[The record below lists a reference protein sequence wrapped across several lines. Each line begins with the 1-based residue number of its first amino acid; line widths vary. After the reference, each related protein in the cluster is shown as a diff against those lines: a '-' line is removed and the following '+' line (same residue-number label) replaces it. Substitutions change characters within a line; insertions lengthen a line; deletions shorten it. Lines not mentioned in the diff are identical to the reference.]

1 MKTFDRR
8 ATAGVLALAVCLSL
22 LSAMPNSLQ
31 ARPLPQ
37 AVEAQAV
44 GGNNQCAA
52 AWGLGLGL
60 AAASLSPCGVVCLS
74 LAWYNLALI
83 GAYCE

>member
-1 MKTFDRR
+1 MKTVDRR
-8 ATAGVLALAVCLSL
+8 AIAGALALAICLSL
-22 LSAMPNSLQ
+22 LSAAPN
-31 ARPLPQ
+31 APQ
-37 AVEAQAV
+37 AQPLSRAAEAQAV
-44 GGNNQCAA
+44 GGVNQCAA

-60 AAASLSPCGVVCLS
+60 AAASLSPCGIVCLS

>member
-1 MKTFDRR
+1 MKTIDRR
-8 ATAGVLALAVCLSL
+8 AIASALVLAIGLSL
-22 LSAMPNSLQ
+22 LSAMPTVLQ
-31 ARPLPQ
+31 ARPLTQ
-37 AVEAQAV
+37 AAEAQAV
-44 GGNNQCAA
+44 GGTNPCAA